1 MYRWNPFTNKLDF
14 IQDISGKLNTDQT
27 IPQTMTGTFTFPIVK
42 AENFIPTSS
51 YTVSRDVN
59 GDIIKYTYAN
69 GREIDITRVAGIITK
84 YEDSEYEYIIER
96 TGDVFDGLTIN
107 EK

>member
-1 MYRWNPFTNKLDF
+1 MYIWNPFTNKLDF

-27 IPQTMTGTFTFPIVK
+27 IPQTMTGTFSFPIVK
-42 AENFIPTSS
+42 AKNFIPTSS
-51 YTVSRDVN
+51 YTVSRDIN

-69 GREIDITRVAGIITK
+69 GREINITRVAGTITK